1 MKRVLVYLNGQVPDK
16 AQFCWATSMDD
27 LNEAVKIKFR
37 LNKPIKFFFTEEG
50 IIVIIEFIRKLK
62 NFFILL
68 V

>member
-1 MKRVLVYLNGQVPDK
+1 
-16 AQFCWATSMDD
+16 MDD